1 MEPTGRF
8 GFQAQ
13 RTQVEAGHLEDRVDL
28 DVGGGQAGLEPLAV
42 KANGDGG
49 ETAALSQYL
58 TLGAGQAE
66 SDPTRGLL
74 KVKKV
79 KPAIFC

>member
-1 MEPTGRF
+1 MEAAGRF

-13 RTQVEAGHLEDRVDL
+13 RTQVEAGHLEYRVDS
-28 DVGGGQAGLEPLAV
+28 DVGGGQTGLQSFAV
-42 KANGDGG
+42 KANGNGG

-79 KPAIFC
+79 KPAM